1 MRRLAIVAAFTA
13 IVVGCAGSA
22 PATDGQTIE
31 IVMRDFAFSPET
43 VTLRA
48 GEKVTLRFKN
58 IGTLEHEFMAGAEPE
73 YGKGYLKDWFAGA
86 QLEKSGGHDMGHAG
100 QGVRV
105 APNSTVSVTFVVP
118 APGGAFE
125 FGCFVPG
132 HYEFGMRGSLLVDS
146 ALPVADP
153 AGGAKRTGP
162 AATMMPSTA
171 PAGDGDGH
179 GH

>member
-1 MRRLAIVAAFTA
+1 MRRVGVVVLVAGL
-13 IVVGCAGSA
+13 VGACGGST
-22 PATDGQTIE
+22 PVNDGKTIE

-58 IGTLEHEFMAGAEPE
+58 IGKLEHEFMAGAEPE

-86 QLEKSGGHDMGHAG
+86 ELETSGGHDMGHAG

-105 APNSTVSVTFVVP
+105 APNSTVSVTFIVP
-118 APGGAFE
+118 TPGGAFE

-132 HYEFGMRGSLLVDS
+132 HYEFGMRGLLLIDS
-146 ALPVADP
+146 ALPVSDP
-153 AGGAKRTGP
+153 ADDTKRTGP
-162 AATMMPSTA
+162 GATVMPSAA
-171 PAGDGDGH
+171 PMGDGDGH